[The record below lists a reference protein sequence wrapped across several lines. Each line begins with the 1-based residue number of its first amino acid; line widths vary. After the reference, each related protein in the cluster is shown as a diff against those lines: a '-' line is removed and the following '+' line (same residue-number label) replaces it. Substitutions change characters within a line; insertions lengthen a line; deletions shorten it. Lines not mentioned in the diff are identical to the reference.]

1 MGDLTVNWRRC
12 RCRHSE
18 NDDIVLRMIL
28 IPKRWRMMPVVIA
41 AGMTSVLVVGCASP
55 TASDG
60 EEQLSP
66 ILATTSIWADI
77 TSEVLCGEAVP
88 SLIPIG
94 SDPHTWEPSMATRA
108 DVDASLAIITNGL
121 GLESGLDDIFDSAR
135 ANGIQVVELTAV
147 VELLP
152 TLAAHDGDDEGDQ
165 SEDEHSEDEHSHS
178 ESGLDPHIWLDPQRV
193 IDTIPTIV
201 EMAIES
207 GFDRNEIEVCGE
219 EYSNSLRELDTE
231 INNLFESLTDSDRT
245 IVTNHDSLGYFA
257 DRYDLTVIGTVL
269 PSTDTSTEAN
279 AADLAAL
286 ADLIT
291 SNEVTTIF
299 TDSESSDTDSQA
311 LAERLD
317 IDVVPLL
324 TSSLTSGSESGR
336 SYIELMRTN
345 ANAIHSALQH
355 SGQP

>member
-1 MGDLTVNWRRC
+1 
-12 RCRHSE
+12 
-18 NDDIVLRMIL
+18 MIL

-152 TLAAHDGDDEGDQ
+152 TLAAHEGDQ

-291 SNEVTTIF
+291 SSEVTTIF

-317 IDVVPLL
+317 INVVPLL

>member
-1 MGDLTVNWRRC
+1 M
-12 RCRHSE
+12 
-18 NDDIVLRMIL
+18 
-28 IPKRWRMMPVVIA
+28 VIA
-41 AGMTSVLVVGCASP
+41 AGMTSVFAVGCASP

-77 TSEVLCGEAVP
+77 TSQVLCGEAVP

-152 TLAAHDGDDEGDQ
+152 TLAAHDGDDEGD
-165 SEDEHSEDEHSHS
+165 HSEDEHSHS

-201 EMAIES
+201 EMAVES
-207 GFDRNEIEVCGE
+207 GFDRNEIEVCAE

-291 SNEVTTIF
+291 SSEVTTIF

-311 LAERLD
+311 LAERLE